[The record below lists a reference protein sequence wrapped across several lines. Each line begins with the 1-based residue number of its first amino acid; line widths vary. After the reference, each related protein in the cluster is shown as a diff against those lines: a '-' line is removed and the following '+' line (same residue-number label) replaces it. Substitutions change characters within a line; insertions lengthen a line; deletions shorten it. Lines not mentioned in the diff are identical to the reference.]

1 MAGGAIISFIFE
13 IFQALIEATAGI
25 PWLSNL
31 ITWAGGL
38 FAIGSLVL
46 LVVCIVRSALGMDED
61 KRSAS
66 NTRK

>member
-1 MAGGAIISFIFE
+1 MSGVLRSLHIKLV
-13 IFQALIEATAGI
+13 LIM
-25 PWLSNL
+25 
-31 ITWAGGL
+31 
-38 FAIGSLVL
+38 VL